1 MGVSSVSIERRKQ
14 AFMMW
19 LLALLLCVAMPFSAF
34 SRIAMESC
42 YAFHELDYGGKRT
55 TAGKVEF
62 ASYLFDASDDCKNQL
77 AREDILKRDREG
89 CDDLPTAIKTIK
101 GAVGIEEPQKV
112 VTIVNSVCLD
122 ALKELSYEEIIKL
135 IKVIAKQPKLKEDS
149 ELAIIRLINA
159 INSNKYGD
167 FFQVLEE
174 NQNELIKYLVD
185 QIDDASLCFWYGNN
199 YTNFIGALVKMIKT
213 NPAIWINRWTTNE
226 DKLLERILIVDE
238 YVEGDTDFQF
248 RIQENKYRFAGRYDK
263 ETGCIN
269 IRRERKTRPSGGQS
283 APIASWT
290 DAGTVVEGLSPLTP
304 IIISTKKNLPLVSTA
319 LDAGNSSDG
328 IYVIPAI
335 FFKYIQDKEFDDEIE
350 RHGQIALD
358 AITVA
363 SGGGAIVKGITTARR
378 IYALCEVAGAIGNT
392 MANLDPPTDPHLKA
406 AVDAYNIALGGI
418 GLKNTGKGIIEFAN
432 NLPDVAKTAIKENK
446 SLRDALTT
454 YSLDWQ
460 IISKEIDNFNNND
473 LNFVI
478 QTSKLERSIN
488 VKNVFTYTPRTYELV
503 EQLYK
508 ARNFKTVVGVEAIL
522 RQFDPAMLKKLSQ
535 CEGFDNV
542 LYDMT
547 KYWTKFRGEFQL
559 NYAAKLINQG
569 KKISFEVN
577 DMSNNL
583 QRIYD
588 IVIKE
593 RSLYRTLDI
602 SLELKNWSAIY
613 PDVIKKQF
621 LKDLVKME
629 KLGDIQWIF
638 KRTKTNPFTLE
649 RLRAEFIAALK
660 QKGVKMEME
669 KLFDNKS
676 FSDRMIEIFES
687 NITNADELIEAIED
701 KSNFNQLFKITE

>member
-1 MGVSSVSIERRKQ
+1 M
-14 AFMMW
+14 
-19 LLALLLCVAMPFSAF
+19 
-34 SRIAMESC
+34 
-42 YAFHELDYGGKRT
+42 
-55 TAGKVEF
+55 
-62 ASYLFDASDDCKNQL
+62 
-77 AREDILKRDREG
+77 
-89 CDDLPTAIKTIK
+89 DL
-101 GAVGIEEPQKV
+101 
-112 VTIVNSVCLD
+112 
-122 ALKELSYEEIIKL
+122 
-135 IKVIAKQPKLKEDS
+135 
-149 ELAIIRLINA
+149 
-159 INSNKYGD
+159 
-167 FFQVLEE
+167 
-174 NQNELIKYLVD
+174 
-185 QIDDASLCFWYGNN
+185 
-199 YTNFIGALVKMIKT
+199 
-213 NPAIWINRWTTNE
+213 
-226 DKLLERILIVDE
+226 
-238 YVEGDTDFQF
+238 
-248 RIQENKYRFAGRYDK
+248 
-263 ETGCIN
+263 
-269 IRRERKTRPSGGQS
+269 
-283 APIASWT
+283 
-290 DAGTVVEGLSPLTP
+290 
-304 IIISTKKNLPLVSTA
+304 ST
-319 LDAGNSSDG
+319 
-328 IYVIPAI
+328 
-335 FFKYIQDKEFDDEIE
+335 
-350 RHGQIALD
+350 
-358 AITVA
+358 
-363 SGGGAIVKGITTARR
+363 
-378 IYALCEVAGAIGNT
+378 
-392 MANLDPPTDPHLKA
+392 PPT
-406 AVDAYNIALGGI
+406 G
-418 GLKNTGKGIIEFAN
+418 
-432 NLPDVAKTAIKENK
+432 
-446 SLRDALTT
+446 
-454 YSLDWQ
+454 
-460 IISKEIDNFNNND
+460 
-473 LNFVI
+473 
-478 QTSKLERSIN
+478 IN

-569 KKISFEVN
+569 KKISFGVN

-583 QRIYD
+583 QRICD